1 MSETLHSW
9 YSIGCGIRVAIICR
23 PGVLRAANYVTFPA
37 LKPVTR
43 ASFLAALSDIL
54 FNKVNRLG
62 RFYRKSREK
71 CPDLLCWL
79 KSIFPQLRWNRP

>member
-37 LKPVTR
+37 LKPVPR

-54 FNKVNRLG
+54 FNKVNHLG
-62 RFYRKSREK
+62 RFYTISHEK
-71 CPDLLCWL
+71 WPVLLCRL
-79 KSIFPQLRWNRP
+79 K